1 MSKLDQFKDKFEIK
15 FISQDYDSLNIEIT
29 NNNKTYQLI
38 ISNSSILCNIE
49 DIIVDYIITIQKQN
63 REDIIN
69 TLL

>member
-15 FISQDYDSLNIEIT
+15 FISQDYDTTNIEIT

-38 ISNSSILCNIE
+38 ISNFTILCNIE
-49 DIIVDYIITIQKQN
+49 DIIVDYIKSIQTQN

>member
-15 FISQDYDSLNIEIT
+15 FIFQDFDSTNIEIK

-38 ISNSSILCNIE
+38 ISNASILCNLE
-49 DIIVDYIITIQKQN
+49 DIIVDYITTIQKQN